1 MNRLDFVL
9 ALGSAVVVALS
20 FSGGLILAQIFPHAS
35 GFEGALWAGVSGVV
49 VLQATREQTE
59 SAARLRVIGTLI
71 GAILS
76 GLYLQVTSFSVFG
89 MALCVFAT
97 VLLCQRIG
105 VPDNARLASA
115 TVVVVMALSVLHPD
129 MPAFINA
136 GLRFTE
142 SAIGAGCALLW
153 SLIGR
158 RLRRQ

>member
-20 FSGGLILAQIFPHAS
+20 FAGGLLLAQLFPHAS

-49 VLQATREQTE
+49 VLQATREKTE
-59 SAARLRVIGTLI
+59 SAAQLRVVGTLI

-76 GLYLQVTSFSVFG
+76 GIYLSVASFSVLG
-89 MALCVFAT
+89 LALCVFVT
-97 VLLCQRIG
+97 VLVCQRIG

-136 GLRFTE
+136 GLRFAE
-142 SAIGAGCALLW
+142 SVIGAACAVLW

-158 RLRRQ
+158 RLRGQ